1 MFLSGIPQYKMW
13 ETFQHG
19 ISLSKFV
26 SQSSQQMLV
35 PVGSGAAQIC
45 LRADLLNSPASLLL
59 ALLGFW
65 DIWGPQDEA
74 SS

>member
-1 MFLSGIPQYKMW
+1 MS
-13 ETFQHG
+13 ETFKHG
-19 ISLSKFV
+19 ISLSNFV
-26 SQSSQQMLV
+26 SQSSHQMLV

-45 LRADLLNSPASLLL
+45 LRADLLSSPASLLL

-65 DIWGPQDEA
+65 DIWSLQEEA